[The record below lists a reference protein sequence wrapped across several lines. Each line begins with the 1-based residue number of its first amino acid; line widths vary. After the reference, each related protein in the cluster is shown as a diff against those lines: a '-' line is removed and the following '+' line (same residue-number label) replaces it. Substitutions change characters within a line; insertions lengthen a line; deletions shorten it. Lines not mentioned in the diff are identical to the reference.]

1 MQQFLFDRD
10 WQRRFPFLVASVKP
24 KPQTNGRTKQ
34 PASNDTDHAHG
45 TLPVSG
51 ISAARKESDR

>member
-24 KPQTNGRTKQ
+24 KPQTNGTTTQ
-34 PASNDTDHAHG
+34 PAATSGDNDNRATTNTTTPAERD
-45 TLPVSG
+45 
-51 ISAARKESDR
+51 AR

>member
-24 KPQTNGRTKQ
+24 KPQASGTTPQ
-34 PASNDTDHAHG
+34 PAATSGDNDNRATTNTTTPAERD
-45 TLPVSG
+45 
-51 ISAARKESDR
+51 AR